1 MKKHEYNVVIDEL
14 SAQLYRYAF
23 HFLRNQEDAKDIIQ
37 DVFEKMWLNRKTIDL
52 ETVKPWLYRCTHNA
66 MVNFIAKKSRTSY
79 MSNQE
84 LPNATTPF
92 DSSFESMQIVDRMVS
107 ILPPTQK
114 SIILLR
120 DIEGYTYKEI
130 GLILDLS
137 ASQVKVYLFRARMKI
152 KKQLIGLN
160 KPV

>member
-1 MKKHEYNVVIDEL
+1 MKKHEYNFVIDEL

-84 LPNATTPF
+84 LPKTTSPF
-92 DSSFESMQIVDRMVS
+92 DSSFESMQDVDRMVS

>member
-1 MKKHEYNVVIDEL
+1 MKEHEYNVVIDEL
-14 SAQLYRYAF
+14 STQLYRYAF

-84 LPNATTPF
+84 LPKATTPF

-120 DIEGYTYKEI
+120 DIEGYTYKDI

-160 KPV
+160 KLA

>member
-1 MKKHEYNVVIDEL
+1 MKKHEYNFVIDEL

-37 DVFEKMWLNRKTIDL
+37 DVFEKMWLNRKTIEL
-52 ETVKPWLYRCTHNA
+52 ETVKPWLYRCSHNA

-84 LPNATTPF
+84 LPKTTSPF
-92 DSSFESMQIVDRMVS
+92 DSSFESMQVVDRMVS

>member
-1 MKKHEYNVVIDEL
+1 MKKHEYNFVIDEL

-37 DVFEKMWLNRKTIDL
+37 DVFEKMWLNRKTIEL

-84 LPNATTPF
+84 LPKTTSPF
-92 DSSFESMQIVDRMVS
+92 DSSFESMQVVDRMVS

>member
-52 ETVKPWLYRCTHNA
+52 ETVKPWLYRCTHIA

-84 LPNATTPF
+84 LPNAATPF

>member
-1 MKKHEYNVVIDEL
+1 MKKHEYNFVIDEL

-84 LPNATTPF
+84 LPKTTSPF
-92 DSSFESMQIVDRMVS
+92 DSSFESMQVVDRMVS

>member
-1 MKKHEYNVVIDEL
+1 MKKHEYNFVIDEL

-37 DVFEKMWLNRKTIDL
+37 DVFEKMWLNRKTIEL

-84 LPNATTPF
+84 LPKTTFPF
-92 DSSFESMQIVDRMVS
+92 DSSFESMQVVDRMVS

>member
-1 MKKHEYNVVIDEL
+1 MKKHEYNFVIDEL

-37 DVFEKMWLNRKTIDL
+37 DVFEKMWLNRKTIEL
-52 ETVKPWLYRCTHNA
+52 ETVKPWLYRCAHNA

-84 LPNATTPF
+84 LPKTTSPF
-92 DSSFESMQIVDRMVS
+92 DSSFESMQVVDRMVS

>member
-1 MKKHEYNVVIDEL
+1 MKEHEYNVVIDEL
-14 SAQLYRYAF
+14 STQLYRYAF

-84 LPNATTPF
+84 LPIATTPF

-107 ILPPTQK
+107 ILPQTQK

-120 DIEGYTYKEI
+120 DIEGYTYKDI

-160 KPV
+160 KPA

>member
-1 MKKHEYNVVIDEL
+1 MKKHEYNFVIDEL

-84 LPNATTPF
+84 LPKTTSPF
-92 DSSFESMQIVDRMVS
+92 DSSFESMQVVDRMVS

-120 DIEGYTYKEI
+120 DIEGYTYKDI

>member
-1 MKKHEYNVVIDEL
+1 MKEHEYNFVIDEL

-37 DVFEKMWLNRKTIDL
+37 DVFEKMWLNRKTIEL

-84 LPNATTPF
+84 LPKTTSPF
-92 DSSFESMQIVDRMVS
+92 DSSFESMQVVDRMVS

-152 KKQLIGLN
+152 KKQLIGFN

>member
-1 MKKHEYNVVIDEL
+1 LKKHEYNFVIDEL

-37 DVFEKMWLNRKTIDL
+37 DVFEKMWLNRKTIEL

-66 MVNFIAKKSRTSY
+66 MINFIAKKSRTSY

-84 LPNATTPF
+84 LPKTTSPF
-92 DSSFESMQIVDRMVS
+92 DSSFESMQVVDRMVS

>member
-160 KPV
+160 KPA

>member
-1 MKKHEYNVVIDEL
+1 LKKHEYNFIIDEL

-37 DVFEKMWLNRKTIDL
+37 DVFEKMWLNRKTIEL

-84 LPNATTPF
+84 LPKTTSPF
-92 DSSFESMQIVDRMVS
+92 DSSFESMQVVDRMVS

>member
-120 DIEGYTYKEI
+120 DIEGYTYKDI

>member
-1 MKKHEYNVVIDEL
+1 MKKHEYNFIIDEL

-37 DVFEKMWLNRKTIDL
+37 DVFEKMWLNRKTIEL

-84 LPNATTPF
+84 LPKTTSPF
-92 DSSFESMQIVDRMVS
+92 DSSFESMQVVDRMVS

>member
-1 MKKHEYNVVIDEL
+1 LKKHEYNFVIDEL

-84 LPNATTPF
+84 LPKTTSPF
-92 DSSFESMQIVDRMVS
+92 DSSFESMQVVDRMVS